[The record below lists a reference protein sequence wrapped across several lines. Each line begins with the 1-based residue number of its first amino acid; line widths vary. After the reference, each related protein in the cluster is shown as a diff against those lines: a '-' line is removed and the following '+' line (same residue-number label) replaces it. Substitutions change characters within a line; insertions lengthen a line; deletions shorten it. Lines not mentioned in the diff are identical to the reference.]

1 MNNEKNKEL
10 IKKLVENF
18 IIQMNDWE
26 KYSEKLDNNMD
37 ISETEKIES
46 LKLKVNTIF
55 NHFCTKKDRKMG
67 RPNCLSW
74 GLEGSYI
81 YDLDKEHITTIEIIN
96 KNKAYVYTYI
106 KKGLI
111 TEEHCYICV
120 HKYNNWL
127 IDSKKRKWDNDTKWS
142 NIAL

>member
-46 LKLKVNTIF
+46 IKLKVNTR
-55 NHFCTKKDRKMG
+55 H
-67 RPNCLSW
+67 
-74 GLEGSYI
+74 YI
-81 YDLDKEHITTIEIIN
+81 D
-96 KNKAYVYTYI
+96 
-106 KKGLI
+106 
-111 TEEHCYICV
+111 
-120 HKYNNWL
+120 
-127 IDSKKRKWDNDTKWS
+127 
-142 NIAL
+142 

>member
-46 LKLKVNTIF
+46 IKLKVNTIF
-55 NHFCTKKDRKMG
+55 NHFCTKKD
-67 RPNCLSW
+67 
-74 GLEGSYI
+74 
-81 YDLDKEHITTIEIIN
+81 
-96 KNKAYVYTYI
+96 
-106 KKGLI
+106 
-111 TEEHCYICV
+111 
-120 HKYNNWL
+120 
-127 IDSKKRKWDNDTKWS
+127 
-142 NIAL
+142 

>member
-46 LKLKVNTIF
+46 IKLKAIV
-55 NHFCTKKDRKMG
+55 R
-67 RPNCLSW
+67 
-74 GLEGSYI
+74 
-81 YDLDKEHITTIEIIN
+81 
-96 KNKAYVYTYI
+96 
-106 KKGLI
+106 
-111 TEEHCYICV
+111 
-120 HKYNNWL
+120 
-127 IDSKKRKWDNDTKWS
+127 
-142 NIAL
+142 

>member
-46 LKLKVNTIF
+46 IKLKVNTIF
-55 NHFCTKKDRKMG
+55 NHF
-67 RPNCLSW
+67 
-74 GLEGSYI
+74 
-81 YDLDKEHITTIEIIN
+81 
-96 KNKAYVYTYI
+96 
-106 KKGLI
+106 
-111 TEEHCYICV
+111 
-120 HKYNNWL
+120 
-127 IDSKKRKWDNDTKWS
+127 
-142 NIAL
+142 